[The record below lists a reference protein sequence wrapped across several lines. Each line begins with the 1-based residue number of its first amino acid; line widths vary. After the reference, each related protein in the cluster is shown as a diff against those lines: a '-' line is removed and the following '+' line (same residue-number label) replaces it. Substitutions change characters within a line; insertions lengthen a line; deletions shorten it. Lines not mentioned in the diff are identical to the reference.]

1 MLVTGVFVLSAKM
14 PYKIHSFSVFLS
26 LSLCLQTVQAMP
38 DFSDKFNLP
47 STGIHTVEGN
57 LAGARAASLTKQR
70 QEAQAAFQQKKE
82 KIKQEA
88 HRTSQSIDHKFDSN
102 QEVSLEEKLFREKTV
117 GLVSA
122 QEFVEA
128 QKEAA
133 ELARKRRQGLISDV
147 DHTDGN
153 QNLTPE
159 EQALEEK
166 RRKKEVKKR
175 KLEAKKRLNTLSFA
189 DADDAD
195 DILIDLKVKTTKGS
209 ALNNDIGTK
218 KEIKKDPKVDTS
230 FLPDKERE
238 EYLKAERQRL
248 KEEWIQQQNRVK
260 EEPIEITYSYWDGS
274 GHRRTITCK
283 KGDTIGQFL
292 ELVRKELS
300 KDFREISN
308 VSSDGL
314 VYVKEDLI
322 IPQDITF
329 YDLIVT
335 KARGKSGPLFNFDVH
350 EDVRVGALDS
360 RVEKDESH
368 PGKVCE
374 RKWYERNKHIFPA
387 SRWEIFDPAKNYG
400 GYTISG
406 GIVHTKQKK

>member
-1 MLVTGVFVLSAKM
+1 
-14 PYKIHSFSVFLS
+14 
-26 LSLCLQTVQAMP
+26 MP

-70 QEAQAAFQQKKE
+70 QEAQAAFQRKKE

-147 DHTDGN
+147 DRTDGN

-209 ALNNDIGTK
+209 ALNNDINTK

-406 GIVHTKQKK
+406 GIVHTKKNK

>member
-1 MLVTGVFVLSAKM
+1 
-14 PYKIHSFSVFLS
+14 
-26 LSLCLQTVQAMP
+26 MP

-57 LAGARAASLTKQR
+57 LAGSRAASLTKQR

-147 DHTDGN
+147 DRTDGN

-209 ALNNDIGTK
+209 ALNNDINTK

-406 GIVHTKQKK
+406 GIVHTKKNK

>member
-1 MLVTGVFVLSAKM
+1 
-14 PYKIHSFSVFLS
+14 
-26 LSLCLQTVQAMP
+26 MP

-147 DHTDGN
+147 DRTDGN

-189 DADDAD
+189 GADDAD

-209 ALNNDIGTK
+209 ALNNDINTK

-406 GIVHTKQKK
+406 GIVHTKKNK

>member
-1 MLVTGVFVLSAKM
+1 MCSHDSNSTYEFLHRSTVLHITYFELLRNTLPFMSE
-14 PYKIHSFSVFLS
+14 
-26 LSLCLQTVQAMP
+26 
-38 DFSDKFNLP
+38 FSDKFNLP

-122 QEFVEA
+122 QDFVAA

-133 ELARKRRQGLISDV
+133 ELARKRRQGLINDA
-147 DHTDGN
+147 DPLNKN
-153 QNLTPE
+153 QHNLTPE

-166 RRKKEVKKR
+166 RKKKEAKKR
-175 KLEAKKRLNTLSFA
+175 KLEAKKRMNTLSFA

-195 DILIDLKVKTTKGS
+195 DILVDLKVKTNTGPV
-209 ALNNDIGTK
+209 NQVNTK
-218 KEIKKDPKVDTS
+218 KEIKKNPDVDTS

-238 EYLKAERQRL
+238 DYLKAERQRL

-274 GHRRTITCK
+274 GHRRSITCK
-283 KGDTIGQFL
+283 KGDTIGDFL
-292 ELVRKELS
+292 EIVRKQLS
-300 KDFREISN
+300 KEFREISN
-308 VSSDGL
+308 VSSDAL
-314 VYVKEDLI
+314 IYVKEDLI

-387 SRWEIFDPAKNYG
+387 SRWEVFDPAKNYG

-406 GIVHTKQKK
+406 GIVHTKQKKISS

>member
-1 MLVTGVFVLSAKM
+1 
-14 PYKIHSFSVFLS
+14 
-26 LSLCLQTVQAMP
+26 MP

-147 DHTDGN
+147 DRTDGN

-209 ALNNDIGTK
+209 ALNNDINTK

-406 GIVHTKQKK
+406 GIVHTKKNK